1 MATLDHLHFV
11 KAALRSPAAVG
22 AIAPSSS
29 VLARQMVAG
38 LELPPGHMVVEFGPG
53 TGPMTEQISK
63 VLPSPDAYVG
73 IERDPNFIKLLTQR
87 FPKMRFVQGSAEKAP
102 EYIAEMDH
110 QQVGAIICGLPFASL
125 PPSVQDGIVDA
136 IRQMMTPASDG
147 RPGTIF
153 RTFQYVHAWPLPT
166 AVRFRR
172 MMHGLFGKGR
182 VSRPVMRNLPPAFVL
197 SWQV

>member
-22 AIAPSSS
+22 AIAPSSA
-29 VLARQMVAG
+29 VLARQMVRD
-38 LELPPGHMVVEFGPG
+38 LELPAGRIVVEFGPG
-53 TGPMTEQISK
+53 TGPMTEQISRI
-63 VLPSPDAYVG
+63 LPSPDAYVG
-73 IERDPNFIKLLTQR
+73 IERDPNFVKLLSRR

-102 EYIAEMDH
+102 DYIAEMDH
-110 QQVGAIICGLPFASL
+110 EQVGAIICGLPFASL
-125 PPSVQDGIVDA
+125 PPSVQDGIVGA
-136 IRQMMTPASDG
+136 IRQMMKPATATG
-147 RPGTIF
+147 PGTIF

-172 MMHGLFGKGR
+172 MMNGLFGKGR
-182 VSRPVMRNLPPAFVL
+182 VSRPVLRNLPPAFVL